1 MTARVIF
8 LKYIFLLCFYDV
20 RISKLALY
28 SPSGEILRG
37 YKSITV
43 HIARTNAKI
52 AVQFNFEEPRSCEV
66 RLGSMLSLKC
76 EELRSAVSK
85 VRNIYAGIS

>member
-8 LKYIFLLCFYDV
+8 LKYIFLLYFYDV
-20 RISKLALY
+20 RISKLVLY
-28 SPSGEILRG
+28 SPSGGILRC

-52 AVQFNFEEPRSCEV
+52 AAQFNSEERRST
-66 RLGSMLSLKC
+66 LGLDVVIEK
-76 EELRSAVSK
+76 
-85 VRNIYAGIS
+85 